1 MHLSMFRSW
10 IRIELVWKTLMRRMT
25 FAVETAVVV
34 LVRYERVHVT
44 VRTRNRLAA
53 FPLTGPPQIRKICAV
68 FSFLSL
74 FVSHTPLLLVISCSA
89 VHGLS
94 WQTSRRDLR
103 KITCRSIRK
112 KNNNNTRKK
121 MPAFFVR

>member
-10 IRIELVWKTLMRRMT
+10 IRIELVRKTLMRRMT
-25 FAVETAVVV
+25 FAGETAVVV

-68 FSFLSL
+68 FFISLSL
-74 FVSHTPLLLVISCSA
+74 FHTHPFYPSSPVMPYT
-89 VHGLS
+89 V
-94 WQTSRRDLR
+94 
-103 KITCRSIRK
+103 CRGRQVDAIEERSPAGVYEK
-112 KNNNNTRKK
+112 KNNNTRKK
-121 MPAFFVR
+121 MPASFVR